1 MQAQQRLMFG
11 RYESAMASL
20 LAEETG
26 AAALDLPAGGL
37 AAYAVAG
44 HTGHITASTRP
55 RRLK

>member
-1 MQAQQRLMFG
+1 MQAHQRLMFG

-37 AAYAVAG
+37 AVSAVAG
-44 HTGHITASTRP
+44 HTGHTTASTSP
-55 RRLK
+55 RRLG